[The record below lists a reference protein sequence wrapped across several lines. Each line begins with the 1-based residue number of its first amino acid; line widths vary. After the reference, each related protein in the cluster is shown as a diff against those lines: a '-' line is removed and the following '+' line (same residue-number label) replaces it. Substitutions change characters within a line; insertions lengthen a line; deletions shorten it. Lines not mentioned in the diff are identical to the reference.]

1 MLLILSFILP
11 CFSVV
16 SAASSTSTLSERYT
30 WEENGYTLIDSYFTD
45 TQSTE
50 FYSNGETIYGITLF
64 DTGAIE
70 VVWADIGEPAHS
82 LWLTKDELSLDT
94 LTGSDMQT
102 FKGNEFRASLKE
114 YCLEHRDESTLVDI
128 TVREAPAITPMA
140 EDTDV
145 YRSLM
150 DQLEDIH
157 GPQHTNYN
165 WTGLVSQIIGG
176 IEYNYKENLS
186 YEMNRADSYELLRGM
201 SVASVLASI
210 LSLHPA
216 SKITMSIL
224 SIILGTASILPS
236 DTELLQYTGSAVYWR
251 YVLINGGG
259 PYYSGGK
266 TMMYE
271 GWAKV
276 GNFDPATL
284 LEAGTTF
291 TIPENIFEDYERQR
305 ELAYEN
311 YV

>member
-186 YEMNRADSYELLRGM
+186 YEMNRTRLHEVSSGT
-201 SVASVLASI
+201 SVASFLATILAFNPSTAMTFGI
-210 LSLHPA
+210 LSA
-216 SKITMSIL
+216 IFGGV
-224 SIILGTASILPS
+224 SIITSNS
-236 DTELLQYTGSAVYWR
+236 ELLEYTGSAVYWR

-266 TMMYE
+266 TMTYE

-276 GNFDPATL
+276 GSLDQPTL